1 MNKASL
7 IISVYNN
14 TRNLEL
20 IFYALSIQSFHEVMD
35 YHKGFEV
42 LVADDGSG
50 DEMKNFI
57 SEWREKNKFKIN
69 HIWQED
75 KGFRKNKILNECI
88 RQSKTDYLI
97 FIDGDCIPH
106 SDFVKAHF
114 ENREKNTV
122 LCGRRV
128 NLTKSI
134 SNKINKENILNLKY
148 QKIKL
153 AEVVYSA
160 LNKDKINFNFNIE
173 EGFIFKNETLRKAI
187 TNKDEHIL
195 GCNFSIHK
203 QLLEKING
211 FDENYQGPGLGEDSD
226 IEFRLRLINTK
237 FKSVRNLAVQ
247 FHLYHEKTVEN
258 PANMEYFINVKERK
272 EFFCKNGLMKYD

>member
-14 TRNLEL
+14 TRNLEF

-35 YHKGFEV
+35 SNEGFEV
-42 LVADDGSG
+42 LVADDGSD

-57 SEWREKNKFKIN
+57 FEWKEKNKFEIN

-114 ENREKNTV
+114 ENREKNTA
-122 LCGRRV
+122 LFGRRV
-128 NLTKSI
+128 YLGKEISDSLTKEKILDKNYQKLNLSLVKESLTKSDKGSYNAEEGI
-134 SNKINKENILNLKY
+134 VIKNKIIRKLLLKSD
-148 QKIKL
+148 
-153 AEVVYSA
+153 V
-160 LNKDKINFNFNIE
+160 
-173 EGFIFKNETLRKAI
+173 G
-187 TNKDEHIL
+187 IL
-195 GCNFSIHK
+195 GSNFSLHK
-203 QLLEKING
+203 KLIESING
-211 FDENYQGPGLGEDSD
+211 FDENFIGPGYGEDTD
-226 IEFRLRLINTK
+226 VERRLRLYGAKI
-237 FKSVRNLAVQ
+237 KSIRNLAIQ
-247 FHLYHEKTVEN
+247 YHLYHSKTIEASN
-258 PANMEYFINVKERK
+258 NREYYNKIKNSKEY
-272 EFFCKNGLMKYD
+272 FCKNGLVKIN